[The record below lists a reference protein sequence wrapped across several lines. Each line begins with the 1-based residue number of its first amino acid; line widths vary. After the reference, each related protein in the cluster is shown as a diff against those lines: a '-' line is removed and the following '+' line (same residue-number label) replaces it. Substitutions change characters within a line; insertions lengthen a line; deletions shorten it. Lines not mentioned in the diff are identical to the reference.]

1 MGKIIG
7 KFRLE
12 ESVLGKG
19 SFGEVKR
26 GYEIETGKKVAVKI
40 MKKEMLCRN
49 SKTAK
54 QLYREISIMKSLS
67 HPNVVNLFDTLQT
80 SNNIYMVMELVEG
93 GELFQK
99 IVDTRKGLEESVAR
113 RYFQDLI
120 LGVRYV
126 HQQGVAHRDLKPENI
141 LLSEDGLKISDFG
154 LSNIQLTTESG
165 QVVDSMQLQT
175 VCGTP
180 NYVAPE
186 VLEKEGYNGFV
197 ADVWSCGV
205 ILYVMLAGYLPF
217 VDSHIPTLLAKIM
230 KGEYDMCRDFNA
242 GAKDLISKMLVR
254 APDAR
259 LSIDGIIL
267 HKWFQIGF
275 DQARLDHGSVDE
287 PGSPTLAETCT
298 SPRF

>member
-1 MGKIIG
+1 M
-7 KFRLE
+7 
-12 ESVLGKG
+12 LGKG

-49 SKTAK
+49 TRTAK

-67 HPNVVNLFDTLQT
+67 HPNVVNLYDTLQT

-99 IVDTRKGLEESVAR
+99 IVDTRKGLEESIAR
-113 RYFQDLI
+113 SYFQDLI

-141 LLSEDGLKISDFG
+141 LLSDQGLKISDFG
-154 LSNIQLTTESG
+154 LSNIQPTTESG

-186 VLEKEGYNGFV
+186 VLEKEGYNGFS

-205 ILYVMLAGYLPF
+205 ILYVTLAGYLPF
-217 VDSHIPTLLAKIM
+217 VDPHIPTLLAKIM
-230 KGEYDMCRDFNA
+230 KGEYDMSRDFSS
-242 GAKDLISKMLVR
+242 GAKDIISKMLVR
-254 APDAR
+254 NPESR
-259 LSIDGIIL
+259 LSIEAVIR
-267 HKWFQIGF
+267 HSWFQTGF
-275 DQARLDHGSVDE
+275 DNVRLDAGTVDE
-287 PGSPTLAETCT
+287 PGSPTLAETCN